1 MGNEHGVEG
10 LGTVCLVLLSSHL
23 SFHFDIFLPTQPHA
37 SDLQDVFGAPGTG
50 NLQDYLIRFAAT
62 LNPNG
67 DGAVEWPRYTN
78 AAPNLLTLN
87 NGDPAVNITKDDFR
101 AEAMAY
107 LTRLSVTDPM

>member
-1 MGNEHGVEG
+1 MSR
-10 LGTVCLVLLSSHL
+10 LPRDTSH
-23 SFHFDIFLPTQPHA
+23 SPTDGCIRFHVQPHG

-67 DGAVEWPRYTN
+67 DGAVEWPQYTN
-78 AAPNLLTLN
+78 EAPNLLTLN
-87 NGDPAVNITKDDFR
+87 SGDPAVNITKDVFR

-107 LTRLSVTDPM
+107 LTGLSVADPM